1 MNLLLFFITII
12 ILLLTVPGMIELLV
26 LTVSALYGHFK
37 PKTMDRKQADRG
49 RLLQLALVIPAHNED
64 DGIAACIQSIKRS
77 IVPHR
82 NCNLVVIADNCSDN
96 TAEIAKAEGARVLA
110 RNNQEQRG
118 KGYALNYAFEILL
131 AEGYEGFIIVDADS
145 RIDESLV
152 SEFQRALSLGYDAVQ
167 CRYRISNTNTSLR
180 SRMQNIAWLAF
191 NDLRLQ
197 GREALG
203 LSVGILG
210 NGFALSRDTLK
221 EVSYDA
227 GSIAED
233 LEYHLRLVQ
242 AGRRVHF
249 LDTVT
254 VYSEAPS
261 QGKAAAVQR
270 SRWEGGRFRM
280 IIEQTPKLLTGVLQG
295 RFLLLEPLAELL
307 LLPLAYHVA
316 LLLLALFLPFF
327 WIQLYA
333 SLAMMTVVLHIFAAI
348 LINGGSW
355 RDVTILAA
363 APFYILWKL
372 IMLPQILRNAST
384 NASWERTD
392 REIK

>member
-1 MNLLLFFITII
+1 M
-12 ILLLTVPGMIELLV
+12 
-26 LTVSALYGHFK
+26 ALI
-37 PKTMDRKQADRG
+37 
-49 RLLQLALVIPAHNED
+49 VPAHNEAE
-64 DGIAACIQSIKRS
+64 GIAACIQSIKKS
-77 IVPHR
+77 VAQNT
-82 NCNLVVIADNCSDN
+82 NCDLVVIADNCSDN
-96 TAEIAKAEGARVLA
+96 TDEIANAEGARVLA

-145 RIDESLV
+145 QIDEGLV
-152 SEFQRALSLGYDAVQ
+152 REFQRAYSLGYDAVQ
-167 CRYRISNTNTSLR
+167 CRYRVSNPRNSLR
-180 SRMQNIAWLAF
+180 SRIQNIAWLAF

-197 GREALG
+197 GRENLG
-203 LSVGILG
+203 ISVGILG
-210 NGFALSRDTLK
+210 NGFALNRETLR
-221 EVSYDA
+221 EVPYDA

-261 QGKAAAVQR
+261 KGKAAAVQR

-280 IIEQTPKLLTGVLQG
+280 ILDQTPKLLSGVLQG

-307 LLPLAYHVA
+307 LLPLAYHVV
-316 LLLLALFLPFF
+316 LLILALFLPFF
-327 WIQLYA
+327 WIQIYA
-333 SLAMMTVVLHIFAAI
+333 MTALMIVALHIFAAVF
-348 LINGGSW
+348 INGGSW
-355 RDVTILAA
+355 RDFSILLV

-372 IMLPQILRNAST
+372 IMLPQILRNASAK
-384 NASWERTD
+384 ASWQRTD

>member
-1 MNLLLFFITII
+1 MNLLLFFIALS
-12 ILLLTVPGMIELLV
+12 ILLLTVPGMVELSV
-26 LTVSALYGHFK
+26 LTISALYGHFK
-37 PKTMDRKQADRG
+37 PKAKCRKKKHQGGLPR
-49 RLLQLALVIPAHNED
+49 LALIVPAHNEAE
-64 DGIAACIQSIKRS
+64 GIAACIQSIKKS
-77 IVPHR
+77 VAQNT
-82 NCNLVVIADNCSDN
+82 NCDLVVIADNCSDN
-96 TAEIAKAEGARVLA
+96 TDEIANAEGARVLA

-145 RIDESLV
+145 QIDEGLV
-152 SEFQRALSLGYDAVQ
+152 REFQRAYSLGYDAVQ
-167 CRYRISNTNTSLR
+167 CRYRVSNPRNSLR
-180 SRMQNIAWLAF
+180 SRIQNIAWLAF

-197 GREALG
+197 GRENLG
-203 LSVGILG
+203 ISVGILG
-210 NGFALSRDTLK
+210 NGFALNRETLR
-221 EVSYDA
+221 EVPYDA

-261 QGKAAAVQR
+261 KGKAAAVQR

-280 IIEQTPKLLTGVLQG
+280 ILDQTPKLLSGVLQG

-307 LLPLAYHVA
+307 LLPLAYHVV
-316 LLLLALFLPFF
+316 LLILALFLPFF
-327 WIQLYA
+327 WIQIYA
-333 SLAMMTVVLHIFAAI
+333 MTALMIVALHIFAAVF
-348 LINGGSW
+348 INGGSW
-355 RDVTILAA
+355 RDFSILLV

-372 IMLPQILRNAST
+372 IMLPQILRNASAK
-384 NASWERTD
+384 ASWQRTD